1 MKIPRHEIF
10 PFNFHFTSA
19 LESDVM
25 SIKQE
30 KTQDQERKP
39 IPGTARVNRLGFIS
53 VLPLLA
59 VSHLM
64 LHSFSR
70 PQPPHQYNK
79 GNRNRLFPCQLICQN
94 NYLVEY

>member
-1 MKIPRHEIF
+1 
-10 PFNFHFTSA
+10 
-19 LESDVM
+19 M

-59 VSHLM
+59 VSHLISYIASPI
-64 LHSFSR
+64 LS
-70 PQPPHQYNK
+70 
-79 GNRNRLFPCQLICQN
+79 LLISIIKATETDYSLAN
-94 NYLVEY
+94 

>member
-64 LHSFSR
+64 LHSFSV
-70 PQPPHQYNK
+70 
-79 GNRNRLFPCQLICQN
+79 LSLLISIIKAAETDYSLAN
-94 NYLVEY
+94 